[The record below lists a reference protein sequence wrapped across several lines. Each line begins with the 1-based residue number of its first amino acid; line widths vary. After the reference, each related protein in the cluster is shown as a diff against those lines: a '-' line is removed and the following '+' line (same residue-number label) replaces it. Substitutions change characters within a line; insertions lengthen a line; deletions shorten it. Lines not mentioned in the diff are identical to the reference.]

1 MTNSEKDASVI
12 CEKWIAR
19 LTGEVY
25 IRIEDFLRTQKGKEI
40 RHKTAEDRLE
50 EQDRSILDNPRYRHG
65 DDGNDK
71 KVQVQLEAQT

>member
-25 IRIEDFLRTQKGKEI
+25 KRIEGFLTTQKGKEL
-40 RHKTAEDRLE
+40 RHETTEDRLE
-50 EQDRSILDNPRYRHG
+50 DQDREVAVSNTSNLNG
-65 DDGNDK
+65 WT
-71 KVQVQLEAQT
+71 A

>member
-25 IRIEDFLRTQKGKEI
+25 IVVLVRIATVTGSEGFLRTQKGKEI
-40 RHKTAEDRLE
+40 RHETTDDRLE
-50 EQDRSILDNPRYRHG
+50 DQDGEVTVSNTSNLNG
-65 DDGNDK
+65 WT
-71 KVQVQLEAQT
+71 V